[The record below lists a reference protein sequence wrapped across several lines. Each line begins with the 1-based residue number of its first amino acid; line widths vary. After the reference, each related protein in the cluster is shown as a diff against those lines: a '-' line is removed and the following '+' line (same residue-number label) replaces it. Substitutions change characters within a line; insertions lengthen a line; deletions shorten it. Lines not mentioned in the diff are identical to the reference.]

1 MLKNFLTIDTSTDVL
16 YVSLVTDQ
24 TVVFSH
30 QEKGYQDHAIKLMPT
45 IIRAFEESQFS
56 PKDLEA
62 IVVGEGPG
70 SYTGIRMGVVVS
82 KMLALEWNIPL
93 YKVSSLLLM
102 ASSYQGEV
110 VALMDARRDHV
121 FSAGYH
127 LTDPIQVFLEP
138 TYLPKKVILEK
149 YPKATFVDTM
159 QPDIL
164 SLKNKKAFQKVDD
177 VSGFTP
183 LYLRKTQAENEL

>member
-1 MLKNFLTIDTSTDVL
+1 
-16 YVSLVTDQ
+16 
-24 TVVFSH
+24 
-30 QEKGYQDHAIKLMPT
+30 
-45 IIRAFEESQFS
+45 
-56 PKDLEA
+56 
-62 IVVGEGPG
+62 
-70 SYTGIRMGVVVS
+70 MGVVVS
-82 KMLALEWNIPL
+82 KMLALEWNISL

-121 FSAGYH
+121 FAAGYH
-127 LTDPIQVFLEP
+127 LTNPIQAFLEP
-138 TYLPKKVILEK
+138 SYKPKKDILEK
-149 YPKATFVDTM
+149 YPQATFVDAM

-164 SLKNKKAFQKVDD
+164 SLNNKKAFQKVDD

>member
-127 LTDPIQVFLEP
+127 LTDLIQVFLEP